1 MVTKVRNIALIPLRG
16 GSKGIP
22 GKNLK
27 ELNGKPLCSYAIN
40 AALNSKKIDEVWV
53 SSDDKTIIDFIKL
66 EFPEVKI
73 RIRPAEFAT
82 DTAST
87 ESVILDLISVQN
99 FSLKDQIILI
109 QATSPLIVFNDLNLA
124 LEQLENSPLNSLV
137 SGVEFKRFL
146 WNKDGI
152 PINYDIYD
160 RPRRQDFDGIF
171 LENGAFY
178 ISTVETILK
187 TKNRVEIPAELYLMR
202 EESAYEIDE
211 ISDWIIVES
220 LVSNR
225 KDE

>member
-1 MVTKVRNIALIPLRG
+1 VRNIALIPLRG

-53 SSDDKTIIDFIKL
+53 SSDDKTIIDFIRS
-66 EFPEVKI
+66 EFPKVKI

-87 ESVILDLISVQN
+87 ESVILDLISSQN
-99 FSLKDQIILI
+99 FSKKDQIILI

-124 LEQLENSPLNSLV
+124 LEQLESSPLNSLV

-152 PINYDIYD
+152 PINYNVYD

-187 TKNRVEIPAELYLMR
+187 TKNRVEIPAELYFMR

-211 ISDWIIVES
+211 ESDWIIVES
-220 LVSNR
+220 LLTNM
-225 KDE
+225 KNE

>member
-1 MVTKVRNIALIPLRG
+1 MSNIALIPLRG

-53 SSDDKTIIDFIKL
+53 SSDDQKIIDFVKS
-66 EFPEVKI
+66 EFPKVKI

-87 ESVILDLISVQN
+87 ESVILDLISSQN
-99 FSLKDQIILI
+99 LNSRDQIILI
-109 QATSPLIVFNDLNLA
+109 QATSPLIVSNDLSLA
-124 LEQLENSPLNSLV
+124 LLQLEKSELNSLV
-137 SGVEFKRFL
+137 SGVKFKRFL
-146 WNKDGI
+146 WNKDGS
-152 PINYDIYD
+152 PNNYNIYN
-160 RPRRQDFDGIF
+160 RPRRQDFNGIF

-178 ISTVETILK
+178 ISTVEAIVR
-187 TKNRVEIPAELYLMR
+187 TKNRVEIPAELYFMK

-211 ISDWIIVES
+211 ISDWVIVES
-220 LVSNR
+220 LLNQR
-225 KDE
+225 KK

>member
-1 MVTKVRNIALIPLRG
+1 MRNIALVPLRG

-40 AALNSKKIDEVWV
+40 AALESEKIDEVWV
-53 SSDDKTIIDFIKL
+53 SSDDSKIINFVRK
-66 EFPEVKI
+66 EFPKVII

-87 ESVILDLISVQN
+87 ESVILDLINSQN
-99 FSLKDQIILI
+99 FNPKDQIILI
-109 QATSPLIVFNDLNLA
+109 QATSPLIVFNDLDLA
-124 LEQLENSPLNSLV
+124 LEQLENSSLNSLV
-137 SGVEFKRFL
+137 SGVKFKRFL
-146 WNKDGI
+146 WNKDGV
-152 PINYDIYD
+152 PINYNIYD

-202 EESAYEIDE
+202 EESVYEIDE

-220 LVSNR
+220 LLSNR
-225 KDE
+225 KNE

>member
-1 MVTKVRNIALIPLRG
+1 MRNVALIPLRG

-27 ELNGKPLCSYAIN
+27 KLNGQPLCSYAIN

-53 SSDDKTIIDFIKL
+53 SSDDKTIIDFIIS
-66 EFPEVKI
+66 EFPRVKI

-87 ESVILDLISVQN
+87 ESVILDLINSQN

-124 LEQLENSPLNSLV
+124 LEQLEKSPLNSLV

-152 PINYDIYD
+152 PINYNIYD
-160 RPRRQDFDGIF
+160 RPRRQDFDEIF

-178 ISTVETILK
+178 ISNVETILK
-187 TKNRVEIPAELYLMR
+187 TKNRVEIPAELYSMK

-211 ISDWIIVES
+211 ISDWKIVES
-220 LVSNR
+220 LLSNR
-225 KDE
+225 KHE

>member
-1 MVTKVRNIALIPLRG
+1 MRNIALIPLRG

-66 EFPEVKI
+66 EFPKVKI
-73 RIRPAEFAT
+73 RTRPAEFAT

-87 ESVILDLISVQN
+87 ESVILDLISSQN
-99 FSLKDQIILI
+99 FNIKDQIILI

-146 WNKDGI
+146 WNKDGV
-152 PINYDIYD
+152 PINYNIYD

-220 LVSNR
+220 LLSNR
-225 KDE
+225 KNE